1 MNTLKVTGA
10 FFLTSALLL
19 GGCGNSNKNANDPNR
34 EDATITQDKD
44 KEGGTLQTGDGYGF
58 NSFDLEIDVD
68 GKDVVDAEYEIDK
81 NAEGEYENTLKNE
94 KFKDEEAMNALDEL
108 FVAILLTKD
117 TTQEEAKKK
126 ILEYYQ
132 LEDYSKFDLE
142 VKFDDGTILD
152 FEDMK

>member
-1 MNTLKVTGA
+1 MKTIKVTGA
-10 FFLTSALLL
+10 ILLTSALLI
-19 GGCGNSNKNANDPNR
+19 GGCGNTNKNADAPNR

-58 NSFDLEIDVD
+58 NLFDLEIDVE
-68 GKDVVDAEYEIDK
+68 GKDVVDVEYEIKK
-81 NAEGEYENTLKNE
+81 NVEAEYENTLKNE
-94 KFKDEEAMNALDEL
+94 KFKDVEAMNSLDKL

-117 TTQEEAKKK
+117 TTQEQAIEK

-132 LEDYSKFDLE
+132 LEGYSKFDLK

-152 FEDMK
+152 FEDKK

>member
-1 MNTLKVTGA
+1 MKTIKVTGA
-10 FFLTSALLL
+10 VLLTSALLI
-19 GGCGNSNKNANDPNR
+19 GGCGNTNKNADAPNR

-58 NSFDLEIDVD
+58 NSFELEIDVE
-68 GKDVVDAEYEIDK
+68 GKDVVDVEYEIKKDVE
-81 NAEGEYENTLKNE
+81 AEYENTLKNE
-94 KFKDEEAMNALDEL
+94 KFKDVEALNALDKL

-117 TTQEEAKKK
+117 TTQEQAIEK

-132 LEDYSKFDLE
+132 LEGYSKFDLK

-152 FEDMK
+152 FEDKK

>member
-1 MNTLKVTGA
+1 MKTIKVTGA
-10 FFLTSALLL
+10 VLLTSALLI
-19 GGCGNSNKNANDPNR
+19 GGCGNNNKNADAPNR

-58 NSFDLEIDVD
+58 NSFELEIDVE
-68 GKDVVDAEYEIDK
+68 GKDVVDVEYEIKKDVE
-81 NAEGEYENTLKNE
+81 AEYENTLKNE
-94 KFKDEEAMNALDEL
+94 KFKDVEALNALDKL

-117 TTQEEAKKK
+117 TTQEQAIEK

-132 LEDYSKFDLE
+132 LEGYSKFDLK

-152 FEDMK
+152 FEDKK